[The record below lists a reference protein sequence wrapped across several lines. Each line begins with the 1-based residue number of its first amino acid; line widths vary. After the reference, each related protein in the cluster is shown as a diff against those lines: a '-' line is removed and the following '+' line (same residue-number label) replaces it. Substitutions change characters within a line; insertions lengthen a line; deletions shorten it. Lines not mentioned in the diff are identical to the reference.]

1 MHRIMTASVL
11 GVVGGIGAAAFG
23 GGIDGAWV
31 DGETGWVAH
40 IDIEGLLDSQ
50 IGQAM
55 LDKIGDG
62 GGEPLDAAAI
72 FELLQDGVEDEDLA
86 LAIIHEIRDVTVVG
100 TDDEEPDLVVART
113 SGVVHAMLEAIQNED
128 GINMIEHDGQ
138 SIVSFGDDD
147 GYAVVLPTADN
158 DTYRVVVSQTVD
170 ELVGAIAAAQVRRG
184 GPDWIDGAD
193 GKLVFLHVDSP
204 ADLADGKLPALL
216 QDAGG
221 IEIAFSEQNGTL
233 NSSLIIET
241 GNAESATSLVQ
252 MAQGMIAFGR
262 MAASDDPELAEML
275 KLTEGLGLRAD
286 GSAVLANLS
295 LDVET
300 VLGVLNTVIDDD
312 DNPVKVHIDID
323 SDNQAE

>member
-1 MHRIMTASVL
+1 MTASVL